1 MLSTST
7 GFGRLSKEILAVTEI
22 SKTLTSP
29 LEFSE
34 LLAAVTK
41 KIVSAVEQANIGSIC
56 WLVSTSSIWFRP

>member
-1 MLSTST
+1 MLSKST
-7 GFGRLSKEILAVTEI
+7 GFGWLSTEILAVTQI

-56 WLVSTSSIWFRP
+56 WLVSPSSIWFRP